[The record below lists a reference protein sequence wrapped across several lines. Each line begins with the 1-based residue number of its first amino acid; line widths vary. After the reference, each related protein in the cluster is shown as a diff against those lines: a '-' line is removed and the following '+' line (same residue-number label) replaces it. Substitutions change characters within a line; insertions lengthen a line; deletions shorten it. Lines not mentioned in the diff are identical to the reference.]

1 MKTDLLFVG
10 DSDTYGAELEGLE
23 RDHTKRE
30 TLRFSNLVA
39 NDLVMTH
46 QNISKSGACND
57 WIVKNTIDWFEA
69 GNVCETAVIQF
80 SEPRRWG
87 YYDKNGVYENMANQ
101 KGWLAVGI
109 KEDQLQAHQAY
120 YESIWSEHLELD
132 NYYKNL
138 FFLHN
143 YLSYKCRVIF
153 NTLIKRPV
161 PGVGKYEKIT
171 SNSWYDICK
180 NIEVGEHAK
189 LIQREWCPYI
199 DRSKGLMGTHPNPQG
214 HRNIAD
220 DILRRLG

>member
-1 MKTDLLFVG
+1 MRAHLFFCG
-10 DSDTYGAELEGLE
+10 DSDTFGTELEGLE
-23 RDHTKRE
+23 GDHTKRE

-39 NDLVMTH
+39 QDLGKTH
-46 QNISKSGACND
+46 VNISKSGACND

-143 YLSYKCRVIF
+143 YLQYKCRVIF
-153 NTLIKRPV
+153 NTLTKRPV
-161 PGVGKYEKIT
+161 PGVGKYEKIS
-171 SNSWYDICK
+171 SNSWYDFCK

-189 LIQREWCPYI
+189 LINREWCPYI

-220 DILRRLG
+220 DILRRLS